1 MWEYPPPPRGVKWHM
16 FSIINDFFSSQQRYY
31 HPRRPRGSQSGRKR
45 PGTKVCEYG
54 QKSPWVRTLTELFPK
69 IQAGACSWLGTKNAL
84 YYCAQWAN
92 SFFWDRPIAR
102 NRRFWSLHGQNLI
115 SRTRGTSGHLEK
127 FPTVLNKGNFTT
139 KCGINKI
146 ICNTACCAMYLETS
160 SRLRLKGW
168 LI

>member
-1 MWEYPPPPRGVKWHM
+1 MWEYPPPRGWNGTCSLLSM
-16 FSIINDFFSSQQRYY
+16 IFFLASKDITILGDPGAVSRVGKGQ
-31 HPRRPRGSQSGRKR
+31 GRKFAST
-45 PGTKVCEYG
+45 GK
-54 QKSPWVRTLTELFPK
+54 KSPCVRTLTELFPK
-69 IQAGACSWLGTKNAL
+69 IQADACSWLGTKNAL

-92 SFFWDRPIAR
+92 SFFWVRPIAR

-160 SRLRLKGW
+160 TRLRLKGW